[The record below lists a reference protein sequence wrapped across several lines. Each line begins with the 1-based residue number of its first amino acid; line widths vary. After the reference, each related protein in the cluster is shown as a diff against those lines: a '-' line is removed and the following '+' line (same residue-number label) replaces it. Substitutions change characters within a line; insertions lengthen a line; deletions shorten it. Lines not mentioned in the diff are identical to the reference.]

1 MTQYTVDSTTK
12 NQQQTSNGTQNELIC
27 SLIEA
32 IGQHAVEEKDDELE
46 RYQKRLGV
54 ETESLRNLSQPEQ
67 ARTNV
72 NGVIHIMA
80 EHNDAVKADY
90 RLRTNELGRALRMMV
105 ETIGDVS
112 TSSQAAVHQLGVI
125 EKNLEEVTAG
135 PDASRLRSKLEVCLK
150 MIREHS
156 QILRTQSEN
165 QVSQLKSFVASAA
178 PGLGETPEFD
188 EPLDAVTG
196 LPGRMFVENLIDE
209 RLARGSDC
217 LVGVVTVD
225 RYQNL
230 LSSFGQKVVDDLVKR
245 VVSDLAQRLP
255 EATALSRWSAN
266 SFVAVTDIVSS
277 YAETAQQWRRVRG
290 LKVEKQIEDKTRTA
304 LVILNTSLLV
314 EHIRPVSS
322 KRAFFQSVD
331 RFAAEHGGAPLAR

>member
-1 MTQYTVDSTTK
+1 MTQYSVDSTVK
-12 NQQQTSNGTQNELIC
+12 NQQPTANGEQIQAIC
-27 SLIEA
+27 LLIEA
-32 IGQHAVEEKDDELE
+32 IGKHAVEEKDDELE
-46 RYQKRLGV
+46 RYRQRLGV
-54 ETESLRNLSQPEQ
+54 EAEGLRTLSQAEQ
-67 ARTNV
+67 VRTSV
-72 NGVIHIMA
+72 DGVIHLMA
-80 EHNDAVKADY
+80 QHNDAVKADY

-135 PDASRLRSKLEVCLK
+135 ADATRLRSKLDVCLK

-178 PGLGETPEFD
+178 PGLNAVPEFE

-196 LPGRMFVENLIDE
+196 LPGRLFVENLIDE
-209 RLARGSDC
+209 RLARGTDC

-230 LSSFGQKVVDDLVKR
+230 LSSFGQATVDDLLKR
-245 VVSDLAQRLP
+245 VAGDLAQRLP

-290 LKVEKQIEDKTRTA
+290 LRVEKQIEDKSRTA
-304 LVILNTSLLV
+304 FVILNTSLMV
-314 EHIRPVSS
+314 EHLRPVSS
-322 KRAFFQSVD
+322 KRVFFQSVE
-331 RFAAEHGGAPLAR
+331 RFAAEHGGALVAR